1 MSLFDKVKQVI
12 VNQILFYI
20 LDLDLIS
27 SKRKSEE
34 PKKTE
39 PNKKRKVENVIP
51 KWTIFS
57 LFFITTLVVVS
68 LIKAYLPLLVSAL
81 AMLFIWSQM
90 TKPVAEIETKATH
103 DDTNQL
109 NLFHRQYKIGKKY
122 SKVKKVLEDSEERK
136 VA

>member
-1 MSLFDKVKQVI
+1 MTTDLPIIPSLK
-12 VNQILFYI
+12 
-20 LDLDLIS
+20 
-27 SKRKSEE
+27 SKK
-34 PKKTE
+34 
-39 PNKKRKVENVIP
+39 NKKSNSIIP
-51 KWTIFS
+51 KWTVFS
-57 LFFITTLVVVS
+57 LCFITTLVIVS

-122 SKVKKVLEDSEERK
+122 SKVKKVLEDSDERK